1 MGSGC
6 RSSHECLSAKWYP
19 KVNKDVAYVLQSPST
34 PLWQHSHSEIIF
46 CCMQFY
52 SRMDEMISLEI
63 RSPCWETQRLIKTR
77 FLQNVETSTSW
88 ANVHTHSGAELRSSH
103 RRRPLVSGAGSTQF
117 RLKRWA
123 VVPSAVQ
130 KVTTARVGCV
140 TEISFFVLQ
149 YLPSQM
155 LVKFMTDIAR
165 GMEYLSSKNF
175 IHRDLAARNC
185 MWAQS
190 PLPLFLLSRF
200 LRFTSDVSKQKYK
213 VSK

>member
-130 KVTTARVGCV
+130 KVNDSSGWMCDWNLFFCPAVPPVTNAGEVHDRHCPRDGVPQQQELHPQRPRCSQLHVSTISASTFFTLSVPKIYFWRVEAEV
-140 TEISFFVLQ
+140 
-149 YLPSQM
+149 
-155 LVKFMTDIAR
+155 
-165 GMEYLSSKNF
+165 
-175 IHRDLAARNC
+175 
-185 MWAQS
+185 
-190 PLPLFLLSRF
+190 
-200 LRFTSDVSKQKYK
+200 
-213 VSK
+213 